1 MLIVVDIDDYAIH
14 KFCIHVQYMLGI
26 LSEIGSGVRP
36 MGGGGGGGDPPL
48 RLWLI
53 SWPVWLNAGQI

>member
-1 MLIVVDIDDYAIH
+1 
-14 KFCIHVQYMLGI
+14 MLGI

-36 MGGGGGGGDPPL
+36 MGGGGEGDPPL